1 MVWFGLVWFGRVLL
15 GLIFKL
21 NCYRSKYDCVIIH
34 PKLNLALIVLVKPS
48 SWLTVSEVEKV
59 VDSASLTRR
68 KYFQKL
74 GLTENIWENIMI

>member
-1 MVWFGLVWFGRVLL
+1 MAARGPQNGQRGLER
-15 GLIFKL
+15 GLPLCFWHL
-21 NCYRSKYDCVIIH
+21 R
-34 PKLNLALIVLVKPS
+34 P
-48 SWLTVSEVEKV
+48 EVEKV

>member
-1 MVWFGLVWFGRVLL
+1 MSSS
-15 GLIFKL
+15 
-21 NCYRSKYDCVIIH
+21 YQTDCRRQRMIYAFLFAYSV
-34 PKLNLALIVLVKPS
+34 PFQA
-48 SWLTVSEVEKV
+48 EVEKV